1 MALLFRSDH
10 MKASDE
16 DLEIAGNNW
25 ESISGKKI
33 LVHEFDGP
41 ASIDGFRSQEIESV
55 SEELASAK
63 KIEQLKVYMIYIIFT
78 RMGLLDIGSTM
89 NNMNICIKSDSR

>member
-89 NNMNICIKSDSR
+89 NNMNMCVKSDSR